1 MIIIDKVLTI
11 LRSMTSIKTVLYQSG
26 FSANVTLDRKEGPI
40 ALTYLMTD
48 YDIDISK
55 GVAKESTNIEIFF
68 CNRTKL
74 DITGDQKDTLI
85 NGMSLIAREFLSK
98 LLADK
103 AIYVV
108 DDSIKVRCNY
118 GKFDC
123 FVAGV
128 SLNLRLKERQG
139 DCIYT
144 EPEPEPTN
152 NQGGNNEENE
162 G

>member
-11 LRSMTSIKTVLYQSG
+11 LRSITSIKTVLYQSG
-26 FSANVTLDRKEGPI
+26 FSSNVTLDRKEGPI

-68 CNRTKL
+68 CNRTQF
-74 DITGDQKDTLI
+74 DITGDKKDSLM
-85 NGMSLIAREFLSK
+85 NEMSLIAREFLSK

-103 AIYVV
+103 DIYVV
-108 DDSIKVRCNY
+108 DDSIRVRCSY

-123 FVAGV
+123 HVAGV
-128 SLNLRLKERQG
+128 SLNLRLEERQG
-139 DCIYT
+139 DCIYI
-144 EPEPEPTN
+144 EPEPTD
-152 NQGGNNEENE
+152 NQDGNNEENE